1 MAVKIKATF
10 TKDTKEYDGLGAIS
24 EELAK
29 DPLKRRVVI
38 AVVELTNTDV
48 DHLNGGVRTPKVRFA
63 SIEAMSGDD
72 EIAARK
78 LLDAAYHE
86 RTGQTAPPP
95 SLFDDGVPGNDA
107 AGNDGEGKGG
117 PPWPGDEDY
126 VPPPVSD
133 AAQAEDEVAAKRGR
147 KK

>member
-24 EELAK
+24 DELAR
-29 DPLKRRVVI
+29 DPLKRRVVV

-48 DHLNGGVRTPKVRFA
+48 DHLNGGVQTPKVRF
-63 SIEAMSGDD
+63 SSMEVMSGDD
-72 EIAARK
+72 EITARK

-86 RTGQTAPPP
+86 RTGQSAPPP

-107 AGNDGEGKGG
+107 HDVTNDQPWDEREG
-117 PPWPGDEDY
+117 D
-126 VPPPVSD
+126 D
-133 AAQAEDEVAAKRGR
+133 APAEDGDTEGPKRGR
-147 KK
+147 KR

>member
-24 EELAK
+24 DELAR
-29 DPLKRRVVI
+29 DPLRRRVVV

-48 DHLNGGVRTPKVRFA
+48 DHLNGGIKTPKVRLA

-72 EIAARK
+72 ELAARK
-78 LLDAAYHE
+78 LLDAAYHD

-95 SLFDDGVPGNDA
+95 DLFSEGMATPGQDAVTVTNDQPWDEREGDDNTD
-107 AGNDGEGKGG
+107 
-117 PPWPGDEDY
+117 PPADET
-126 VPPPVSD
+126 P
-133 AAQAEDEVAAKRGR
+133 KRRR
-147 KK
+147 K